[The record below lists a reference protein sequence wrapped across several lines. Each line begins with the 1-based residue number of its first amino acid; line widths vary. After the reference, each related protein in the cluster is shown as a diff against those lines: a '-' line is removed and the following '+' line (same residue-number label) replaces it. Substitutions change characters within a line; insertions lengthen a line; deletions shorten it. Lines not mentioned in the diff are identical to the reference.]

1 MRRAL
6 VLGALTLLL
15 AGAGQ
20 ATTRGSGLYGT
31 VTRGPITPVCVVGQP
46 CDGPAAG
53 VTLKFVRNGDVVGKV
68 RTRSDGKYR
77 IRLAPGSYSVR
88 GGRSLEPTHV
98 TVPRGRFRH
107 VNFSIDTGIR

>member
-6 VLGALTLLL
+6 VLGALTLLVT
-15 AGAGQ
+15 GAGQ
-20 ATTRGSGLYGT
+20 ATTGSGLYGK
-31 VTRGPITPVCVVGQP
+31 VSRGPIMPVCIQGQP
-46 CDGPAAG
+46 CDGPAVG
-53 VTLKFVRNGDVVGKV
+53 VTLKFVRNGALAGKV
-68 RTRSDGKYR
+68 RTGSGGKYR

-88 GGRSLEPTHV
+88 GGRGLEPTHV